1 MGGSSKKQTVGY
13 KYYLGCHMVISTG
26 PIDAVHAIEVGERR
40 AWSGNV
46 TGNQAINI
54 NAPNLFGG
62 EKREGGIQG
71 TVDIMMGGPSQQP
84 NSYLAG
90 VIGGLMPA
98 FRGVVSIVL
107 RQVYIGTNPYI
118 KPWAFLASRLQN
130 QSDGQPAWY
139 PARVAVPAPDGFND
153 MNPAHIIREA
163 LTNTDWGLGYSG
175 PFDIDNASF
184 EAAADVFHDEGL
196 GLSLELTQQEG
207 TEAFIRVVLEHADA
221 ALQVDPVTGLW
232 TLKPIRDDYDIE
244 ALPVADESTVLEVT
258 RFRRPGWGEM
268 TNQVSLV
275 YEDRES
281 AKEKTVTVQDTALVE
296 LQGHIVAQTV
306 RRPGVSNGELA
317 AQMAARE
324 LRQMSTPLAN
334 GELLV
339 RAEFGFGLRVGSAF
353 KFNWKPLGI
362 QDLVLRVVA
371 IDYGNL
377 LDGTVRLE
385 FAQDVFATTA
395 AVYAPPPPT
404 GWQPPNNDPIPVTQR
419 EVMEAP
425 YWSIATE
432 ILGEGAQLE
441 SVVDEE
447 GGYVI
452 ATGRQPVGDAFG
464 FEIWTRTGSAAFEE
478 QGPGDW
484 VQNGTIAAA
493 AVKEVQSTFTL
504 LGAVDLDEVAV
515 DGLALLGD
523 EWVRVLS
530 VNAGASTVTVARGV
544 LDTPPKEHPE
554 GTRLYFVDEGSG
566 FADQVY
572 FAGESVDVRLLT
584 TTTVGTLALGDAPT
598 DTVTMD
604 ARALRPYAPGNM
616 RVNGERYPEFIGG
629 GLEVQWSHRDRV
641 QQTAYLVQ
649 QDEGNIGPEAGTTY
663 RVRVYGE
670 TDQLLLDESGI
681 TGTSQSLS
689 LEDEKTA
696 SGKGRPEDRLRVTI
710 GAERDGYTS
719 WEEHETETHRAG
731 FGLRFGQ
738 YFGGKPED

>member
-13 KYYLGCHMVISTG
+13 RYYLGCHMVISTG
-26 PIDAVHAIEVGERR
+26 PIDAVHAINVADRR

-46 TGNQAINI
+46 TGNQAISV
-54 NAPNLFGG
+54 NAPDLFGG

-71 TVDIMMGGPSQQP
+71 TVDIMMGGPSQSP

-130 QSDGQPAWY
+130 QSDGQPSWY
-139 PARVAVPAPDGFND
+139 SARVAIPAPDGFSD
-153 MNPAHIIREA
+153 MNPAHVIREA

-175 PFDIDNASF
+175 AFDIDNSSF

-196 GLSLELTQQEG
+196 GVSLELTQQEG

-221 ALQVDPVTGLW
+221 ALQVDPVSGLW
-232 TLKPIRDDYDIE
+232 TLKPIRDDYDIGD
-244 ALPVADESTVLEVT
+244 LPVANESTVLEVT

-275 YEDRES
+275 YDDRAD

-306 RRPGVSNGELA
+306 RRPGISHGALA
-317 AQMAARE
+317 AQLAARE

-339 RAEFGFGLRVGSAF
+339 RADFGFGLRVGSPF
-353 KFNWKPLGI
+353 VFNWGPLGI
-362 QDLVLRVVA
+362 ENLVLRVVA

-395 AVYAPPPPT
+395 AVYAPPPPS
-404 GWQPPNNDPIPVTQR
+404 GWQPPNNDPEPVQQR
-419 EVMEAP
+419 AVMEAP
-425 YWSIATE
+425 YWALAAE
-432 ILGEGAQLE
+432 IVGEGAQLE
-441 SVVDEE
+441 SIVDEE

-452 ATGRQPVGDAFG
+452 ATGRQPVGDAFN
-464 FEIWTRTGSAAFEE
+464 FEIWTRTGSAAFQEE
-478 QGPGDW
+478 GPGDW
-484 VQNGTIAAA
+484 VPNGTISAA
-493 AVKEVQSTFTL
+493 AVREAQSTFTL
-504 LGAVDLDEVAV
+504 LGVQDLEDVEA
-515 DGLALLGD
+515 DSLALLGD

-530 VNAGASTVTVARGV
+530 TNVGASSVTVARGV
-544 LDTPPKEHPE
+544 LDTPPKEHAE
-554 GTRLYFVDEGSG
+554 GTRLYFVEEGGG
-566 FADQVY
+566 FADAVY
-572 FAGESVDVRLLT
+572 YSGENVDVRLLT
-584 TTTVGTLALGDAPT
+584 STSLGTLELAEAPT
-598 DTVTMD
+598 DTVNMD

-616 RVNGERYPEFIGG
+616 RLNGERYPDFIGG
-629 GLEVQWSHRDRV
+629 DLLVEWSHRDRL

-649 QDEGNIGPEAGTTY
+649 QNEGNIGPEDGTTY

-681 TGTSQSLS
+681 TGTSEALTI
-689 LEDEKTA
+689 EDEKTA
-696 SGKGRPEDRLRVTI
+696 SGASRPQDRLRVTI
-710 GAERDGYTS
+710 ESARDGYTS
-719 WEEHETETHRAG
+719 FEEHETETHRAG